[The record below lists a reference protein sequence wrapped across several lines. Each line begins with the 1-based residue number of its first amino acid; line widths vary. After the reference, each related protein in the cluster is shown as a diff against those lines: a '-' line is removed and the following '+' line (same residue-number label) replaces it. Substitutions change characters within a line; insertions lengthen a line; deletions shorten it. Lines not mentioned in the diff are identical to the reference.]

1 MGPLPRLGHHLHGA
15 FVLAHTQLCPQRRFH
30 DQSTIQEDTLRSP
43 AWVACG
49 AVRPA
54 KLTRWLQLRASLGRR
69 PPDHAAAASVLLGLG
84 RIVVSEKEAP
94 VLLVNL
100 V

>member
-1 MGPLPRLGHHLHGA
+1 MGRLLLRIRN
-15 FVLAHTQLCPQRRFH
+15 FVLSGV
-30 DQSTIQEDTLRSP
+30 STTNPRGHSLRSP
-43 AWVACG
+43 AWGACG

-54 KLTRWLQLRASLGRR
+54 KLMRWLQLRASLGRR

-84 RIVVSEKEAP
+84 RIVVSETEAP